1 MHHSESSGWSSS
13 GVERAPRALAPLYE
27 VQKVLGRGGMATV
40 YLARETK
47 HGRQVAVKVL
57 DDDSFDDAGTERFLF
72 EIHLTAHLSHPHIV
86 PLLDSGNA
94 GGKPFYV
101 MPFVGGGTL
110 RVRIDDGPLD
120 AGQVLK
126 LAGEVSDALAYA
138 HAQGI
143 LHRDVKPE
151 NIMMSGRSAVVTD
164 FGIARALRAVGEA
177 DAHALEA
184 GIAMGTPAYM
194 SPEQAA
200 GDDDLDERSDVYSLG
215 VVMYEMLTGAPP
227 FVGNTVF
234 ALMAKRFVEPP
245 PSPRA
250 KRVDLSQEV
259 DALVMR
265 AMAVTPTDRYASAAE
280 FCDAIARV
288 RVALDAPPDAMVP
301 GSSAAVLPSV
311 AVLPFEN
318 ATGDSDDDFVAS
330 GITDEVLTS
339 LAKGG
344 GIRVAGRGSAF
355 VLAGQQADA
364 RAICERLGVRA
375 VLMGSV
381 RRSGQ
386 RLRVTAQLINGADGF
401 HLWSDRFDRT
411 MDDLFAV
418 QDEIAGYI
426 STALRGALLSTV
438 PPAEAPRPTVSPDA
452 YHAYLRG
459 RHLLSQRTT
468 AAMQAAQEWFT
479 RALAR
484 DAHFAA
490 AHAGLAETWAL
501 LGVYGALAP
510 RASFD
515 QARREAQLALADD
528 PSLAA
533 AHAVLGLVHAGFDWD
548 LVRAAQSFDASAR
561 AVPAPNAYQWLA
573 TMVLLPRGRFDE
585 ALSAVGHALRIDPL
599 SLAARSTLTVAFLY
613 SRRFEEAIHA
623 ARETLELDPH
633 FSLAHYF
640 LAQALSALGDTTG
653 AVESAARACELSGR
667 SGETVAF
674 AAYAHGRAGHAD
686 EAARYAADLRAR
698 INDRYV
704 SASHLALVAL
714 GTGDT
719 DAALSHLDHAVEAR
733 ATELIW
739 LGVRPAWDVLRGHPR
754 FEHIMARVGVTTH
767 LANVTLSGSGD
778 QWQRG
783 HQ

>member
-1 MHHSESSGWSSS
+1 MHYSENFGGSSS
-13 GVERAPRALAPLYE
+13 DVERAPRALAPLYE
-27 VQKVLGRGGMATV
+27 VQRVLGRGGMATV

-47 HGRQVAVKVL
+47 HGRPVAVKVL
-57 DDDSFDDAGTERFLF
+57 DADSFDDAGTERFLF

-101 MPFVGGGTL
+101 MPFVSGGTL
-110 RVRIDDGPLD
+110 RVCIDGGPLD
-120 AGQVLK
+120 TNQVLK
-126 LAGEVSDALAYA
+126 IAGEVSDALAYA

-164 FGIARALRAVGEA
+164 FGIARALRAIDEP
-177 DAHALEA
+177 DAHSLDV
-184 GIAMGTPAYM
+184 GTAMGTPAYM

-200 GDDDLDERSDVYSLG
+200 GEQDLDERSDVYSLG
-215 VVMYEMLTGAPP
+215 AVMYEMLTGAPP
-227 FVGNTVF
+227 FVGDTVL

-250 KRVDLSQEV
+250 KRADLCEAVDV
-259 DALVMR
+259 LVMR

-288 RVALDAPPDAMVP
+288 RVALESPQYAVIT
-301 GSSAAVLPSV
+301 GTSAAVLPSV

-318 ATGDSDDDFVAS
+318 ATGISDDDFVAS

-344 GIRVAGRGSAF
+344 RIRVAGRGSAF
-355 VLAGQQADA
+355 VVAGQQVDA
-364 RAICERLGVRA
+364 RAICERLGVRT

-381 RRSGQ
+381 RRSGH
-386 RLRVTAQLINGADGF
+386 RLRVTAQLISGADGF

-418 QDEIAGYI
+418 QDEIAGHI
-426 STALRGALLSTV
+426 STALHGALLSTV
-438 PPAEAPRPTVSPDA
+438 SAAEAPRPVAPDA
-452 YHAYLRG
+452 YYAYLRG
-459 RHLLSQRTT
+459 RHLLRQRT
-468 AAMQAAQEWFT
+468 ASAMQAAQEWFT
-479 RALAR
+479 RALAL

-501 LGVYGALAP
+501 LGVYGELAP

-548 LVRAAQSFDASAR
+548 LTRAAQSFDASAR
-561 AVPAPNAYQWLA
+561 AMAEPNAYQWLA
-573 TMVLLPRGRFDE
+573 TMVLLPRGQFEE
-585 ALSAVGHALRIDPL
+585 ALKVVGSALRIDPL

-640 LAQALSALGDTTG
+640 LAQALSALGDITG
-653 AVESAARACELSGR
+653 AAESAGRACELSGR

-674 AAYAHGRAGHAD
+674 AAYAHGRAGHAE
-686 EAARYAADLRAR
+686 EAARYATELRAR
-698 INDRYV
+698 NNDRYV
-704 SASHLALVAL
+704 SATHLALVAL
-714 GTGDT
+714 GIGET
-719 DAALSHLDHAVEAR
+719 DAALSHLEHAVEAR

-739 LGVRPAWDVLRGHPR
+739 LGVRPAWAALREHAR

-767 LANVTLSGSGD
+767 LTNQALSEIVPHTSL
-778 QWQRG
+778 
-783 HQ
+783 